1 MTTKKEKTT
10 FETLYAIDVSDKTE
24 KKGSLTYLSWACAWA
39 EAKKLCPDINYTV
52 YENVDADNRLL
63 NFYTDGKSCWVK
75 VGVTISGI
83 EHINYL
89 PVMDYRNKSV
99 ALDSLTSFDVNTAIQ
114 RCLTK
119 ALAMHGLG
127 LYIYEGE
134 DLPRAEVVDGLPEA
148 KANGQ
153 KKISIATDKWNKLK
167 GYARKNK
174 GNKQLVLDQVKSQN
188 IDLTPHMITELK
200 KIFS

>member
-1 MTTKKEKTT
+1 MTTKKTKTT
-10 FETLYAIDVSDKTE
+10 FETLYALDVSDKTE

-39 EAKKLCPDINYTV
+39 EAKKLCPDVNYTV
-52 YENVDADNRLL
+52 YENEAYPGL
-63 NFYTDGKSCWVK
+63 NYFHDGKTAWVK
-75 VGVTISGI
+75 VGVTINEI

-89 PVMDYRNKSV
+89 PVMDYRNKSIG
-99 ALDSLTSFDVNTAIQ
+99 ADSLTSFDVNTAIQ

-134 DLPRAEVVDGLPEA
+134 DLPRIEVVDGLPEA
-148 KANGQ
+148 KSNGQ
-153 KKISIATDKWNKLK
+153 KKLSIATDKWNKLK

-174 GNKQLVLDQVKSQN
+174 GNKQLVFDQVKSQN
-188 IDLTPHMITELK
+188 IELTPHMITELK
-200 KIFS
+200 KIFT

>member
-1 MTTKKEKTT
+1 MATKKEKTT
-10 FETLYAIDVSDKTE
+10 FETLYALNVNDKTE

-39 EAKKLCPDINYTV
+39 EAKKLCPDVNYTV
-52 YENVDADNRLL
+52 YENEAYPGL
-63 NFYTDGKSCWVK
+63 NYFHDGKTAWVK
-75 VGVTISGI
+75 VGVTINEI

-99 ALDSLTSFDVNTAIQ
+99 SLDSLTSFDVNTAIQ

-134 DLPRAEVVDGLPEA
+134 DLPRIEVVDGLPEA
-148 KANGQ
+148 KSNGQ
-153 KKISIATDKWNKLK
+153 KKLSIATDKWNKLK

-174 GNKQLVLDQVKSQN
+174 GNKQLVYDQVKSQN
-188 IDLTPHMITELK
+188 IELTPHMISELK
-200 KIFS
+200 KIFA

>member
-10 FETLYAIDVSDKTE
+10 FETLYALDVSDKTE

-39 EAKKLCPDINYTV
+39 EVKKLYPDVNYTV
-52 YENVDADNRLL
+52 YENVDADNRVL
-63 NFYTDGKSCWVK
+63 NYFHDGKYCWVK
-75 VGVTISGI
+75 VGVTINEI

-99 ALDSLTSFDVNTAIQ
+99 SLDSLTSFDVNTAIQ

-119 ALAMHGLG
+119 ALAMFGLA
-127 LYIYEGE
+127 LWIYEGD
-134 DLPRAEVVDGLPEA
+134 DLPRVEVVDGLPEA
-148 KANGQ
+148 KSNGQ
-153 KKISIATDKWNKLK
+153 KKLSIATDKWNKLK

-174 GNKQLVLDQVKSQN
+174 GNKQLVFDQVKSQN
-188 IDLTPHMITELK
+188 IELTPHMITELK
-200 KIFS
+200 KIFA

>member
-10 FETLYAIDVSDKTE
+10 FETLYALDVSDKTE

-39 EAKKLCPDINYTV
+39 EAKKLCPDVNYKV
-52 YENVDADNRLL
+52 YENEAYPGL
-63 NFYTDGKSCWVK
+63 NYFHDGRTAWVK
-75 VGVTISGI
+75 VGVTIAQI
-83 EHINYL
+83 EHINFL
-89 PVMDYRNKSV
+89 PVMDYRNKSIP
-99 ALDSLTSFDVNTAIQ
+99 LDTLTSFDVNTAIQ
-114 RCLTK
+114 RCITK
-119 ALAMHGLG
+119 ALSLHGLG

-134 DLPRAEVVDGLPEA
+134 DLPRIEVVDGLPEA

-174 GNKQLVLDQVKSQN
+174 GNKQLVLDQVKSQH
-188 IDLTPHMITELK
+188 IELTPHMITELK
-200 KIFS
+200 KIFA